1 MADFKTKALTW
12 ERAIRW
18 AIDDKEMFGKSL
30 LCEEG
35 AETRYRITPTSDGAY
50 SVDWEWTTPFSGKAL
65 AIGSVRC
72 TARTI
77 PAAAASITAEIV
89 SAERASR

>member
-1 MADFKTKALTW
+1 MADFKAEVKTW
-12 ERAIRW
+12 ERALRW
-18 AIDDKEMFGKSL
+18 GIDKGMFGESL

-35 AETRYRITPTSDGAY
+35 AETRYRITPTANGEY
-50 SVDWEWTTPFSGKAL
+50 SVDWEWTNPFSGKAL

-77 PAAAASITAEIV
+77 PAAAASIAAEII
-89 SAERASR
+89 SAGRARR